1 MYMNAKN
8 YARVFVPMFG
18 DPFFHN
24 EASKLKGGRKVVF
37 VPMFGDPFFT
47 SKIA

>member
-18 DPFFHN
+18 DPFFTMKLLSSK
-24 EASKLKGGRKVVF
+24 EAAK
-37 VPMFGDPFFT
+37 
-47 SKIA
+47 